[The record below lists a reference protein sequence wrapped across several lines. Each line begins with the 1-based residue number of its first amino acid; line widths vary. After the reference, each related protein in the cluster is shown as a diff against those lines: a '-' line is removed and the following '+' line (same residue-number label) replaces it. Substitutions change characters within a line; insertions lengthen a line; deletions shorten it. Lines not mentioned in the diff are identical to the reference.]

1 MNKSTIVGYPRIG
14 VNRELKFAVESYF
27 KGNIDSNE
35 LFSTG
40 KKLRDEYWSKQKES
54 GLDIIPSNDFSYY
67 DNMLDMA
74 FLLNIVPQKYKDL
87 GLSPLDTYFAMARG
101 YQNNSKD
108 IRALPMKKWFNTN
121 YHYIVP
127 EIDQNTIFSIND
139 TKPFDLYRESKE
151 LNIETKPVIIG
162 IFTFLKLSNLKGNT
176 TFEHC
181 LNKLANIYIDILDK
195 FQQEGIKYL
204 QIDEPILVTDLTEYE
219 IELFKNVYDK
229 ILNKKYSFKTL
240 LQTYF
245 GDIRD
250 IYENLQN
257 LKFNGIGL
265 DFVEGKKNLTLL
277 QKYGFPDNKILIAGI
292 VNGKNIW
299 RNDYKHSI
307 QLMNNIG
314 KYIDTNKIYISTS
327 CSLLHVPYTVKPEG
341 HIDDKN
347 IGKVDNLINM
357 SEYIESLS
365 FAEEKLNELSEI
377 KELLKCKDYEKQSK
391 YIKNQD
397 ILKRKRQNPLCY
409 NKEIRT
415 NINNLKPEDFTR
427 KDSLEFRKKVQNN
440 TFKLPLLPTTTI
452 GSFPQTHEIKK
463 LRKDLRGNTITKEN
477 YENQIME
484 KIKEVLKLQE
494 DIGLD
499 VLVHGEYERADMVE
513 YFGRLLDGFLF
524 TKNGWVQSY
533 GTRAVKPP
541 IIYGDVKRTAPMTLD
556 WIKFAQDQTD
566 KPVKGMLTGPIT
578 ILNWSFPREDLD
590 LKQIAYQ
597 IGLAIGE
604 EVLDLESEGIKI
616 IQIDEAALREKLPLR
631 TKDWH
636 KKYLDWAIP
645 AFRLTNSKVKSETQ
659 IHTHMCYSEFSS
671 IVQEI
676 KDMDADVYS
685 IEAARSDFS
694 ILDFLKNNNFKSQ
707 IGPGIYDIHSPRI
720 PSIEEL
726 EKSIKIMLDKID
738 CDKLWINP
746 DCGLKTRG
754 IDEVKKSLINMVL
767 AAKNIRKKL
776 N

>member
-767 AAKNIRKKL
+767 ATKNIRKKL

>member
-74 FLLNIVPQKYKDL
+74 FLLNIIPQKYKDL

-463 LRKDLRGNTITKEN
+463 LRKDLREI
-477 YENQIME
+477 
-484 KIKEVLKLQE
+484 
-494 DIGLD
+494 
-499 VLVHGEYERADMVE
+499 
-513 YFGRLLDGFLF
+513 LL
-524 TKNGWVQSY
+524 
-533 GTRAVKPP
+533 
-541 IIYGDVKRTAPMTLD
+541 
-556 WIKFAQDQTD
+556 
-566 KPVKGMLTGPIT
+566 
-578 ILNWSFPREDLD
+578 PR
-590 LKQIAYQ
+590 
-597 IGLAIGE
+597 
-604 EVLDLESEGIKI
+604 
-616 IQIDEAALREKLPLR
+616 
-631 TKDWH
+631 
-636 KKYLDWAIP
+636 
-645 AFRLTNSKVKSETQ
+645 
-659 IHTHMCYSEFSS
+659 
-671 IVQEI
+671 
-676 KDMDADVYS
+676 
-685 IEAARSDFS
+685 
-694 ILDFLKNNNFKSQ
+694 
-707 IGPGIYDIHSPRI
+707 
-720 PSIEEL
+720 
-726 EKSIKIMLDKID
+726 KIMKI
-738 CDKLWINP
+738 
-746 DCGLKTRG
+746 R
-754 IDEVKKSLINMVL
+754 
-767 AAKNIRKKL
+767 
-776 N
+776 

>member
-74 FLLNIVPQKYKDL
+74 FLLNIIPQKYKDL

-720 PSIEEL
+720 PAIEEL

-767 AAKNIRKKL
+767 ATKNIRKKL

>member
-74 FLLNIVPQKYKDL
+74 FLLNIIPQKYKDL

-327 CSLLHVPYTVKPEG
+327 CSLLHIPYTVKPEG

-767 AAKNIRKKL
+767 ATKNIRKKL

>member
-74 FLLNIVPQKYKDL
+74 FLLNIIPQKYKDL

-250 IYENLQN
+250 IYENLQD

-277 QKYGFPDNKILIAGI
+277 QKYGFPD
-292 VNGKNIW
+292 

>member
-74 FLLNIVPQKYKDL
+74 FLLNIIPQKYKDL

>member
-74 FLLNIVPQKYKDL
+74 FLLNIIPQKYKDL

-746 DCGLKTRG
+746 DCGLKTRD

-767 AAKNIRKKL
+767 ATKNIRKKL

>member
-74 FLLNIVPQKYKDL
+74 FLLNIIPQKYKDL

-463 LRKDLRGNTITKEN
+463 LRKDLRGNTIIKEN

-767 AAKNIRKKL
+767 ATKNIRKKL

>member
-74 FLLNIVPQKYKDL
+74 FLLNIIPQKYKDL

-250 IYENLQN
+250 IYENLQD

>member
-14 VNRELKFAVESYF
+14 ANRELKFAVESYF
-27 KGNIDSNE
+27 NGNIDSNE

-40 KKLRDEYWSKQKES
+40 KKLRQEYWSKQKES

-74 FLLNIVPQKYKDL
+74 FLLNIIPQKYKDL
-87 GLSPLDTYFAMARG
+87 GLSPLDTYFSMARG

-108 IRALPMKKWFNTN
+108 IKALPMKKWFNTN

-127 EIDQNTIFSIND
+127 EINQDTNFSIND

-151 LNIETKPVIIG
+151 LNMETKPIIIG

-181 LNKLANIYIDILDK
+181 LNKLANVYIDILDK
-195 FQQEGIKYL
+195 FQQQGIKYL
-204 QIDEPILVTDLTEYE
+204 QIDEPILVTDLTEHE

-250 IYENLQN
+250 IYQNLQD

-265 DFVEGKKNLTLL
+265 DFVEGKENITLL
-277 QKYGFPDNKILIAGI
+277 QKYGFPHNKILIAGI

-307 QLMNNIG
+307 ELINTIG

-327 CSLLHVPYTVKPEG
+327 CSLLHIPYTVKPEG

-365 FAEEKLNELSEI
+365 FAEEKLSELSEI
-377 KELLKCKDYEKQSK
+377 KELLEFKNYEKQIK
-391 YIKNQD
+391 YIKNQN
-397 ILKRKRQNPLCY
+397 ILKRKRENPLCY

-427 KDSLEFRKKVQNN
+427 NDSLEYRKKVQNN
-440 TFKLPLLPTTTI
+440 IFKLPLLPTTTI

-463 LRKDLRGNTITKEN
+463 LRKDLRENTITKEK
-477 YENQIME
+477 YKNQIRE
-484 KIKEVLKLQE
+484 KIKEILKFQE

-524 TKNGWVQSY
+524 TQNGWVQSY

-578 ILNWSFPREDLD
+578 ILNWSFPREDLG
-590 LKQIAYQ
+590 LEQIAYQ
-597 IGLAIGE
+597 IGLAIGK

-754 IDEVKKSLINMVL
+754 IDEAKKSLINMVL
-767 AAKNIRKKL
+767 ATKNIRKKL